1 MFKFIKESL
10 AEFDHVVWP
19 TPNETKKYM
28 YYTIGTILVV
38 GAMLAIA
45 DTLLRTGLQGV
56 RDQFPHDTPTVTVSG
71 EENATQDEL
80 DAITEKLETAK
91 KANSGTTS
99 SGKVIVPTTGT
110 GVPAI

>member
-45 DTLLRTGLQGV
+45 DALLRTGLQGI
-56 RDQFPHDTPTVTVSG
+56 REQFPHNTPAITVSG
-71 EENATQDEL
+71 EENATQDQL
-80 DAITEKLETAK
+80 DEITQKLETVK
-91 KANSGTTS
+91 RSRSGSTS
-99 SGKVIVPTTGT
+99 S
-110 GVPAI
+110 